1 LSAILERPDAQARA
15 VRPFGGVA
23 DAHRERAGAARAPL
37 AVAGNLEVRLA
48 RDQAEVERAMRLRW
62 QVFAGEMGAA
72 LQSPEGIDRDVFD
85 PFCEHLVV
93 VERDTG
99 DVVGTYRLLMPGAAR
114 RLGCLYADG
123 EFWLTRLAP
132 LRERMVELGR
142 SCVRADHRSGGVMM
156 LLWSGLGALLARS
169 DVRYLIGCVSV
180 PMDDGGGFAA
190 NLYRELAAR
199 HLADDT
205 LRVWPRKRLEAERH
219 APLAGVVPPPLVK
232 GYLRAGACLLGEPHV
247 DAQFN
252 CADFPMML
260 DLDGLKARYRS
271 RFVGGRG

>member
-1 LSAILERPDAQARA
+1 MSARLERLEAPD
-15 VRPFGGVA
+15 
-23 DAHRERAGAARAPL
+23 RAPL
-37 AVAGNLEVRLA
+37 HADLLAGRPVDRLGRGPAPLASAGSLEVRLA
-48 RDQAEVERAMRLRW
+48 RDDAEIERAMRLRW
-62 QVFAGEMGAA
+62 QVFAGELGAA
-72 LQSPEGIDRDVFD
+72 LGSPAGIDRDIFD
-85 PFCEHLVV
+85 PCCEHLVAID
-93 VERDTG
+93 RDSG

-114 RLGCLYADG
+114 RLGCLYSDG
-123 EFWLTRLAP
+123 EFWLTRLDA
-132 LRERMVELGR
+132 LRPRMVELGR

-169 DVRYLIGCVSV
+169 ECRYLIGCVSV
-180 PMDDGGGFAA
+180 PMADGGGFAA

-205 LRVWPRKRLEAERH
+205 LRVWPRKRLEVERH
-219 APLAGVVPPPLVK
+219 PPLAGVVPPPLVK

-260 DLDGLKARYRS
+260 DLAGLKARYQR
-271 RFVGGRG
+271 RFVV